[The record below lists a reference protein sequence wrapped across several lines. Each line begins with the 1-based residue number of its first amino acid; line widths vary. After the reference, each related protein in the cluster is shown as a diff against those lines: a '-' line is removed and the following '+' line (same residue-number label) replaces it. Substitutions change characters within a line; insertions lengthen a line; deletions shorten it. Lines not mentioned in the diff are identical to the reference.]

1 MKHVYYCSHMS
12 DNMKVRGHS
21 VKTKVRRFSIRWKI
35 LIPATILIVV
45 MCAVIGTN
53 AYIRIKTGMIQ
64 LGVEEAQMAA
74 SIAGFV
80 VDGDSL
86 SQVKAGYENT
96 EEYQSNLNA
105 LRQIQ
110 NLCGIAYLYT
120 LHTDDNARLYYGID
134 TDESAGHQNPGNPFD
149 GEFSEFSDVFAG
161 QEYVQDYIDETED
174 GILISAYLPIKDSSG
189 KVVAVLGCDY
199 DASYVADRIDGAR
212 NSILQISGI
221 CLILALVIL
230 NLIVDRIMR
239 SLNKV
244 NRKIY
249 DLVHNEGD
257 LTQKLDISSGDEL
270 ELIAGNVNA
279 LLEYIRGIMLNI
291 SDNSVH
297 LGTSTSSI
305 AESLISAKDNISDIS
320 ATMEQ
325 MSAAMEETSASLTQ
339 VDESVVHITES
350 ISGISGKASS
360 ERDLAAEIME
370 KVQAIYESAETD
382 RADAARQA
390 AEMSEHMNE
399 RIERSKAV
407 EQIDTLTN
415 EILNI
420 TDQTSLLALNA
431 SIEAARAGEAGKGFA
446 VVASE
451 IGSLADNS
459 ARAAEGIQRV
469 SQEVISAV
477 NELANESEQMIHFM
491 NETAMTGYERL
502 LDNSRNYKNDVSHL
516 SETMNDFADESMRLH
531 INIDSIKESVDA
543 VNIAV
548 EESAKGVVSVAEM
561 ATDMT
566 VSMESIKGEAES
578 NKEIAEQLER
588 EVKKFKL

>member
-1 MKHVYYCSHMS
+1 M
-12 DNMKVRGHS
+12 
-21 VKTKVRRFSIRWKI
+21 KTKVRKVSIRWKI
-35 LIPATILIVV
+35 LIPATILIIA
-45 MCAVIGTN
+45 MCAVIGVN
-53 AYIRIKTGMIQ
+53 SYIRIKTGMIQ

-74 SIAGFV
+74 AIAGFM

-86 SQVKAGYENT
+86 VGIGSGYENT
-96 EEYQSNLNA
+96 EEYQSNLTA

-110 NLCGIAYLYT
+110 ELCGIAFLYT
-120 LHTDDNARLYYGID
+120 LHTDDNSRLYYGID
-134 TDESAGHQNPGNPFD
+134 TDDSAGQNKPGDTFD
-149 GEFSEFSDVFAG
+149 GEYAEFSDVFNG
-161 QEYVQDYIDETED
+161 QEYVQDYIDETAD
-174 GILISAYLPIKDSSG
+174 GILISAYLPIKDGSG

-199 DASYVADRIDGAR
+199 DASYVAGRIEGAR
-212 NSILQISGI
+212 NSIFQISAL

-230 NLIVDRIMR
+230 NLIVNRIMR

-244 NRKIY
+244 DRKIY

-257 LTQKLDISSGDEL
+257 LTQHLDIASGDEL
-270 ELIAGNVNA
+270 ELIAENINT

-291 SDNSVH
+291 SSNSTQ
-297 LGTSTSSI
+297 LGASTSSI
-305 AESLISAKDNISDIS
+305 AENLISAKDNISDIS

-325 MSAAMEETSASLTQ
+325 MSAAMEETNASLTQ
-339 VDESVVHITES
+339 VDGSVVHITES
-350 ISGISGKASS
+350 ISGISGKASV
-360 ERDLAAEIME
+360 ERDSAAEILE
-370 KVQAIYESAETD
+370 KVQAIYESAEAD

-399 RIERSKAV
+399 RIERSRAV

-415 EILNI
+415 EIINI

-469 SQEVISAV
+469 SKEVIHAV
-477 NELANESEQMIHFM
+477 NELASESEHMIRFM
-491 NETAMTGYERL
+491 NETAMAGYERL

-516 SETMNDFADESMRLH
+516 SETMNDFADESIRLH
-531 INIDSIKESVDA
+531 ENIDNIKESVDA

-548 EESAKGVVSVAEM
+548 EESVKGVVDVTQM
-561 ATDMT
+561 AADMT
-566 VSMESIKGEAES
+566 VSMESIKGEAEG
-578 NKEIAEQLER
+578 NEDIAGQLEA
-588 EVKKFKL
+588 EVGKFKL

>member
-1 MKHVYYCSHMS
+1 M
-12 DNMKVRGHS
+12 
-21 VKTKVRRFSIRWKI
+21 KTKVRRFSIRWKI
-35 LIPATILIVV
+35 LIPATILIIAV
-45 MCAVIGTN
+45 CAVIGGN
-53 AYIRIKTGMIQ
+53 SYSRIKTGMIQ

-74 SIAGFV
+74 SIAGFM

-86 SQVKAGYENT
+86 VNIGTDFENT
-96 EEYQSNLNA
+96 EEYQSNLAA

-110 NLCGIAYLYT
+110 ELCGIAFLYT
-120 LHTDDNARLYYGID
+120 LHTDDNSRLYYGID
-134 TDESAGHQNPGNPFD
+134 TDDSAGQNKPGDLFD
-149 GEFSEFSDVFAG
+149 GEYEEFADVFGG
-161 QEYVQDYIDETED
+161 QEYVQDYIDETVD
-174 GILISAYLPIKDSSG
+174 GTLISAYLPIKDSSG

-199 DASYVADRIDGAR
+199 DASYVAGRIEGAR
-212 NSILQISGI
+212 NSIFQISVL

-230 NLIVDRIMR
+230 NLIVNRIMR

-244 NRKIY
+244 DRKIY

-257 LTQKLDISSGDEL
+257 LTQHLDIASGDEL
-270 ELIAGNVNA
+270 ELIAENINT

-291 SDNSVH
+291 SSNSTQ
-297 LGTSTSSI
+297 LGASTGSI

-350 ISGISGKASS
+350 ISGISGKASA
-360 ERDLAAEIME
+360 ERDSAAEIME
-370 KVQAIYESAETD
+370 KVQEIYESAEAD

-407 EQIDTLTN
+407 EQINTLTN
-415 EILNI
+415 EIINI

-469 SQEVISAV
+469 SQEVIHAV
-477 NELANESEQMIHFM
+477 NELANESEHMIRFM
-491 NETAMTGYERL
+491 NETAMAGYERL

-516 SETMNDFADESMRLH
+516 SETMNDFADESIRLH
-531 INIDSIKESVDA
+531 ENIDNIKESVDA

-548 EESAKGVVSVAEM
+548 EESAKGVVDVTEM

-566 VSMESIKGEAES
+566 VSMESIKGEAEG
-578 NKEIAEQLER
+578 NRDIAGQLEA
-588 EVKKFKL
+588 EVGKFKL

>member
-1 MKHVYYCSHMS
+1 M
-12 DNMKVRGHS
+12 
-21 VKTKVRRFSIRWKI
+21 KTKVRRLSIRWKI
-35 LIPATILIVV
+35 MIPATILIII
-45 MCAVIGTN
+45 MCAVIGIN
-53 AYIRIKTGMIQ
+53 SYIRIQTGMIQ

-80 VDGDSL
+80 LNGDSL
-86 SQVKAGYENT
+86 ANVGTDFENT
-96 EEYQSNLNA
+96 EAYQENLAA

-110 NLCGIAYLYT
+110 DICGIAYLYT
-120 LHTDDNARLYYGID
+120 LHTDDNVRLYYGID
-134 TDESAGHQNPGNPFD
+134 TDSSANKNHPGDAFD
-149 GEFSEFSDVFAG
+149 GDYAEFAKVFSG

-174 GILISAYLPIKDSSG
+174 GSLISAYLPIKDSSG

-199 DASYVADRIDGAR
+199 DASYVVDRIAGAR
-212 NSILQISGI
+212 NSIFQISGL
-221 CLILALVIL
+221 CLILALLIL
-230 NLIVDRIMR
+230 NLIVNRIMR
-239 SLNKV
+239 SLKKV
-244 NRKIY
+244 DHKIY

-257 LTQKLDISSGDEL
+257 LTQKLDITSGDEL
-270 ELIAGNVNA
+270 ELIAENVNA

-291 SDNSVH
+291 SSNSTQ
-297 LGTSTSSI
+297 LGASTGTI

-325 MSAAMEETSASLTQ
+325 MSAAMEETSASLYQ
-339 VDESVVHITES
+339 VDESVVHMMQS
-350 ISGISGKASS
+350 IGGIAEKASA
-360 ERDLAAEIME
+360 ERDSAAEIME
-370 KVQAIYESAETD
+370 KVQSIYEAAEAD

-390 AEMSEHMNE
+390 AEMSENMND

-415 EILNI
+415 EIINI

-459 ARAAEGIQRV
+459 ARAAEGIQKV
-469 SQEVISAV
+469 SQEVIHAV
-477 NELANESEQMIHFM
+477 NELANESELMIRFM
-491 NETAMTGYERL
+491 NETAMAGYERL
-502 LDNSRNYKNDVSHL
+502 LDNSANYKNDVCHL
-516 SETMNDFADESMRLH
+516 SETMHDFAEESMSLNG
-531 INIDSIKESVDA
+531 NIDSIKEAVDA

-548 EESAKGVVSVAEM
+548 EESAKGIVGVTEM

-566 VSMESIKGEAES
+566 TSMESIKAEAEG
-578 NKEIAEQLER
+578 NKEIAGQLEA
-588 EVKKFKL
+588 EVGKFKL